1 MYIEKNINKIISKSI
16 KYKKMVKTI
25 QGQTFG
31 QQILKMSNKK
41 PLNKLSGF
49 Y

>member
-1 MYIEKNINKIISKSI
+1 MYIEEIINIIISKSI

-25 QGQTFG
+25 KGQTN
-31 QQILKMSNKK
+31 LKMSNKK